1 VEPFLH
7 PGAAGEFRVGRRR
20 AVTVG
25 ELHPELRARFE
36 LDGPIALVSVDVDAL
51 EAAGREPPRVK
62 EPSRFP
68 SVERDL
74 AVLLTADVAAGEV
87 ADALREAGGASLQ
100 SVAIFDRFAGPGVP
114 EGRVS
119 VAFRLRFQ
127 RADRTLTE
135 AEVGE
140 ATERVIAMLA
150 RRFGGELRERAAKKG
165 EGS

>member
-1 VEPFLH
+1 
-7 PGAAGEFRVGRRR
+7 
-20 AVTVG
+20 VG
-25 ELHPELRARFE
+25 ELHPELRARVE
-36 LDGPIALVSVDVDAL
+36 LEGPIALVIVDVDAL
-51 EAAGREPPRVK
+51 DAAERQAAQVR

-74 AVLLTADVAAGEV
+74 AVLLAADVAAGEV
-87 ADALREAGGASLQ
+87 AEAMRETGGASLE

-114 EGRVS
+114 EGKVS
-119 VAFRLRFQ
+119 VAFRLLFQ

-150 RRFGGELRERAAKKG
+150 RRFAGELRERAGKKG